1 METDSKHLDRVL
13 GSLRRSEKRSAL
25 FHWLLDHHDEIL
37 DAAGAERINWRAVAE
52 RFKEAGLTDA
62 TGKPATARTARA
74 TWYKV
79 RRVVATRRAN
89 LGSTRPV
96 KLMPSKLPRDAGP
109 ALTPE
114 PAPAP
119 AVPLRDAVPVAGDWP
134 TPNLPALQQKLG
146 GPPGERKL
154 TGAEQTERLRERLR
168 TRNY

>member
-25 FHWLLDHHDEIL
+25 FHWLLAHHDEIL

-62 TGKPATARTARA
+62 TGKPATARRARA

-89 LGSTRPV
+89 LASTRPV
-96 KLMPSKLPRDAGP
+96 KLMPSKMPRDARP
-109 ALTPE
+109 VVAPE
-114 PAPAP
+114 PAPEP
-119 AVPLRDAVPVAGDWP
+119 ELPPRGAVPVAGDWP
-134 TPNLPALQQKLG
+134 TPNVPARQQTHAAS
-146 GPPGERKL
+146 PGERKL